1 MDRDTL
7 KEFGLDE
14 ELIEK
19 VMREHGK
26 VVNSLKDEKSTIEQE
41 LESEKTK
48 AVGLSEQIEERN
60 EQLEK
65 IKNENKNV
73 EGLQETI
80 NQLKQSNSQKEEE
93 LKNQVSDTKRKYEIK
108 LGLQK
113 AKARNEKSVLA
124 NLDEEAITLDE
135 EGNLVGCCEKIKNEN
150 KNVEGLQETINQ
162 LKQSNSQKEEELKNQ
177 VSDTKRKYEIKLGL
191 QKAKARN
198 EKSVLANLDEEAITL
213 DEEGNLVGF
222 WEQIEKV
229 KESDS
234 YLFED
239 ENSGG
244 QSHSSGSVDYIAG
257 NP

>member
-135 EGNLVGCCEKIKNEN
+135 EGNLVG
-150 KNVEGLQETINQ
+150 
-162 LKQSNSQKEEELKNQ
+162 
-177 VSDTKRKYEIKLGL
+177 
-191 QKAKARN
+191 
-198 EKSVLANLDEEAITL
+198 
-213 DEEGNLVGF
+213 F

-257 NP
+257 NPNKQGNGGKDVTDEEFGKSLSSTVYGTSDD

>member
-1 MDRDTL
+1 
-7 KEFGLDE
+7 GLDE

-113 AKARNEKSVLA
+113 RKQEMK
-124 NLDEEAITLDE
+124 NLYWLILMKKRLHLMKKVIWSDF
-135 EGNLVGCCEKIKNEN
+135 GN
-150 KNVEGLQETINQ
+150 
-162 LKQSNSQKEEELKNQ
+162 
-177 VSDTKRKYEIKLGL
+177 R
-191 QKAKARN
+191 
-198 EKSVLANLDEEAITL
+198 
-213 DEEGNLVGF
+213 
-222 WEQIEKV
+222 
-229 KESDS
+229 
-234 YLFED
+234 
-239 ENSGG
+239 
-244 QSHSSGSVDYIAG
+244 
-257 NP
+257 